1 MSQSPTL
8 DTAATTTHGGQLSRS
23 LGVGGNVLITLSG
36 ISPASS
42 VFILGGAAL
51 AGYGTGV
58 FWGFLLAGV
67 ISILI
72 AFCYAELA
80 SRHPIAGGDYSLVSR
95 VLGPSAGAA
104 VFFIGLVSLP
114 LIIAIF
120 ALGVADYL
128 GVAIA
133 GLDPLATALIVI
145 VLATVTACFNIR
157 ANAWVTGAFLFVEMA
172 ALVLLAVLGFVHV
185 ERPITELLDP
195 QALDFATGELAPLGI
210 AGLVLAVTQ
219 GIFSY
224 NGYGGAVYFAEETK
238 NARRAIARA
247 VLWSAIITVIA
258 ELVPLTA
265 VLLGATSL
273 EELFGAELPV
283 ETFLGERAGDSRHDL
298 RARRHR
304 PRDHQRHHRDRPAV
318 GPAAVRGGSRRGAS
332 RRDRQA
338 ARASVADDEDADRR
352 DDRDGRHRPRRVL
365 HPVRRAAQRHRLD
378 ARLQLRLHRARR
390 TRGAPHGRPGVV
402 HRLPHAAVARTARG
416 RAHRDRR
423 DLRDR
428 HPRPRAVAEPRH
440 RLRHRRGRVPL
451 LRALPAPQPRCPAP
465 HRGRRR
471 RRSSS
476 HDARHPHHRRP
487 RAHVRPGSSRG
498 PRRSASWATA
508 SRTSVQR
515 RMRRPPVVPSMR
527 PAGW

>member
-8 DTAATTTHGGQLSRS
+8 DTAATTTNGGRLSRS

-172 ALVLLAVLGFVHV
+172 ALVLLAVLGLVHV
-185 ERPITELLDP
+185 ERPITDLLDP
-195 QALDFATGELAPLGI
+195 QALDFTTGELAPLGI

-283 ETFLGERAGDSRHDL
+283 ETFLGELAGDTVTTFVLVAIALAIINAIIAIALQSGRL
-298 RARRHR
+298 LFA
-304 PRDHQRHHRDRPAV
+304 
-318 GPAAVRGGSRRGAS
+318 
-332 RRDRQA
+332 A
-338 ARASVADDEDADRR
+338 ARDE
-352 DDRDGRHRPRRVL
+352 
-365 HPVRRAAQRHRLD
+365 
-378 ARLQLRLHRARR
+378 
-390 TRGAPHGRPGVV
+390 
-402 HRLPHAAVARTARG
+402 
-416 RAHRDRR
+416 
-423 DLRDR
+423 
-428 HPRPRAVAEPRH
+428 
-440 RLRHRRGRVPL
+440 
-451 LRALPAPQPRCPAP
+451 ALPAAFARPLARVSPSTRMPIVATIVMGVIALAACFIPFDVLLNATGSTLAFSYGFIALAALVVRRTADPASSAGYRMPLWPAP
-465 HRGRRR
+465 PAVALIAIIAIFVIGILDPAQWLSLGIAFGIVAAGFLYYALYL
-471 RRSSS
+471 RRS
-476 HDARHPHHRRP
+476 
-487 RAHVRPGSSRG
+487 PGALHLIEG
-498 PRRSASWATA
+498 DDDEEITA
-508 SRTSVQR
+508 
-515 RMRRPPVVPSMR
+515 
-527 PAGW
+527 